1 MWFCYLSRVF
11 VFSISQ
17 VLVSSAPLKPYG
29 FDEGC
34 KHTYI
39 VRMGYMGTWGH
50 DKVLLAG
57 WLHIQTHTMHIG
69 MRTPTQALCSILWP
83 RAACMHADIY
93 RGPVQHARM
102 RTPSEAP
109 CSMYA
114 CGHLPRPRAARMH
127 ADTYRGPVQH
137 VCMRTPTETPC
148 STYAC
153 GHLPRPRAARMHADT
168 YRGPVQH
175 VCMRT
180 PTEAPCSTYACG
192 HLPRPHA
199 ARMHADTYRGPVQ
212 HVCMRTPTEAPCS
225 SPVSRGPD
233 RQMTHSRSSMAAAVG
248 GGGGARRGGAEGA
261 SSMSGVIS
269 GSSNGLRLHEAP
281 HGAPQRG
288 LLGEPA
294 AAGGAA

>member
-114 CGHLPRPRAARMH
+114 CGHLPRP
-127 ADTYRGPVQH
+127 
-137 VCMRTPTETPC
+137 
-148 STYAC
+148 
-153 GHLPRPRAARMHADT
+153 
-168 YRGPVQH
+168 
-175 VCMRT
+175 
-180 PTEAPCSTYACG
+180 
-192 HLPRPHA
+192 HA